1 MAAAVESWKRSS
13 KYSYDLHQSQ
23 GCAYTIVGMGTDTG
37 RYYARDAKRE
47 FRRRRLQ
54 ALAYV
59 GLAALAAVTVV
70 VVVLALQ
77 R

>member
-1 MAAAVESWKRSS
+1 
-13 KYSYDLHQSQ
+13 
-23 GCAYTIVGMGTDTG
+23 MGTNRG
-37 RYYARDAKRE
+37 RYYAKDSRLE

-59 GLAALAAVTVV
+59 GLGFLAIATAM